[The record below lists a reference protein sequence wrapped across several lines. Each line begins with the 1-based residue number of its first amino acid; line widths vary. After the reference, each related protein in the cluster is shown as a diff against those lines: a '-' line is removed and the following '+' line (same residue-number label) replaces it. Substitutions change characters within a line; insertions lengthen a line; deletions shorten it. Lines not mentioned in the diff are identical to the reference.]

1 MNSSDSTE
9 NFDVVIIGAG
19 WYGLIAAWTF
29 LRLAPATRLLIVDD
43 ADSIG
48 GVWSKERIYPNLF
61 AQVGHGLFEYTFY
74 PMRNEGLTPDRY
86 ISGETISKYL
96 YNFSHDHD
104 IAKHVRLRTKITKVD
119 KLDSG
124 QWHLTSPSL
133 SRPLCCDKLII
144 ASGVTSQPHI
154 VRFPNQGFQGKIM
167 HSADLG
173 RQLGYL
179 HSPAVKRVLVL
190 GAAKS
195 SYDAVFLLLK
205 AGKRVEWIIRE
216 DGSGPLAIMPPRYI
230 SK

>member
-9 NFDVVIIGAG
+9 DFDVVVIGAG

-96 YNFSHDHD
+96 YDFAHDHD
-104 IAKHVRLRTKITKVD
+104 IAKHVRLQTRITKVD

-133 SRPLCCDKLII
+133 SRPLRCDKLIV

-154 VRFPNQGFQGKIM
+154 VHFPNRGFQGEIM
-167 HSADLG
+167 HSVDLG
-173 RQLGYL
+173 RQLGHL
-179 HSPAVKRVLVL
+179 HSPTVKRVLVL

-216 DGSGPLAIMPPRYI
+216 DGSGPLAIMPPR
-230 SK
+230 